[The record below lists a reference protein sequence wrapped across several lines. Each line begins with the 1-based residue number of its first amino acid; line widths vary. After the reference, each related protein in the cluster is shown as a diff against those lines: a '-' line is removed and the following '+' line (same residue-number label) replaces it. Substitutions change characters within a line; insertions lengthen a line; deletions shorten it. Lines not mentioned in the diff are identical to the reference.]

1 MMKLRPKLCLAA
13 ALFFSTFTLVG
24 QSINEESLESCNHEE
39 VEAPG
44 LTVLKKNTRRS
55 TTQNTSK
62 DVLGPYLTDDFVD
75 MLFTD
80 VSGVQ
85 LVGKSMRYNFQANTF
100 EFMVDQK
107 VEVVSGDAIAQFEF
121 VNKSGKRR
129 LFANTKDYSGMES
142 MPKGFFEVLEIGRVG
157 VLAYN
162 KVVSKEVYA
171 DNGEGLE
178 STNSLSVETSYYLEK
193 NTNIIPV
200 TSFNKRSLS
209 VFGDH
214 SEEVRKFIKSNK
226 LKFKRREDLATLAN
240 FYAELIF

>member
-1 MMKLRPKLCLAA
+1 MNCQIKILLTAVFTLSSLA
-13 ALFFSTFTLVG
+13 LVG

-39 VEAPG
+39 IEAPG

-55 TTQNTSK
+55 ATQNTRE
-62 DVLGPYLTDDFVD
+62 DFLGPYLTNEFVD

-129 LFANTKDYSGMES
+129 LFANTKDYSGMEN
-142 MPKGFFEVLEIGRVG
+142 MPKGFFEVLKIGRVG

-162 KVVSKEVYA
+162 NVVSKKVYS

-178 STNSLSVETSYYLEK
+178 STNSLSIETRYYLEK

-226 LKFKRREDLATLAN
+226 LKFKRTEDLTKLAG
-240 FYAELIF
+240 FYAGLIY